1 MHQILIDNDLYENF
15 NLGLQDI
22 DSYEILINDTYYS
35 SQAAL
40 RKTTIVISS
49 R

>member
-1 MHQILIDNDLYENF
+1 MDNDSYENL

-40 RKTTIVISS
+40 RKTTIVIPS

>member
-1 MHQILIDNDLYENF
+1 MDNDSYEIF
-15 NLGLQDI
+15 NLGLNDI
-22 DSYEILINDTYYS
+22 NSSEIFIINDTYYS

-40 RKTTIVISS
+40 RKTTIVIPS